1 MLAGVSAAFFAKTTD
16 FAAQPDPHRVAAC
29 ATWRNTLPIRPFLPP
44 TDQIPSSDL
53 MSSLTRDVIR
63 RDRARDELFA
73 IIGKMPLKSL
83 LGFSRSRNFP
93 IP

>member
-1 MLAGVSAAFFAKTTD
+1 VLAPRFSRR
-16 FAAQPDPHRVAAC
+16 QPTSLRNLTRIAWQLAPHGA
-29 ATWRNTLPIRPFLPP
+29 NTLPIRPFLPP